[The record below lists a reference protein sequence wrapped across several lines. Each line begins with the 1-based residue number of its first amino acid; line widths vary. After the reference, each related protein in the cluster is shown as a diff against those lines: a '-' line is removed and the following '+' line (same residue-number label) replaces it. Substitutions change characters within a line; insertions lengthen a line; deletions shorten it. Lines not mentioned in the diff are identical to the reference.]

1 MSGNYVNPATMDPR
15 EFARMVKTTSTDDLR
30 RMMHGDQRA
39 AVLDELF
46 ARMPGVFRADRAGST
61 NAAIHWQIGDRPDGG
76 VDIYELV
83 IANGTCTLSD
93 SPGSEPK
100 LTLMLGAVDFLNLVT
115 GNAHPVLMVMR
126 GRLKTRGDAA
136 LTARFPK
143 LFDIP
148 KA

>member
-1 MSGNYVNPATMDPR
+1 MSGNYVNPATMDPGD
-15 EFARMVKTTSTDDLR
+15 FARMVKRTPADDLR
-30 RMMHGDQRA
+30 QMMQGDQRA

-46 ARMPGVFRADRAGST
+46 ARMTGVFRADRAGST
-61 NAAIHWQIGDRPDGG
+61 NAAIHWKIGDRPDGG
-76 VDIYELV
+76 VDTYELL
-83 IANGTCTLSD
+83 IANGTCTLSG
-93 SPGSEPK
+93 SPDNEPK

-126 GRLKTRGDAA
+126 GRLKTKGDAA
-136 LTARFPK
+136 LTAKFPK